1 MTVRNSQTY
10 DNLLLLK
17 DAGAL
22 TATGAG
28 QVGGQARVLD
38 LGPGRCEGKV
48 IIDTSAVDKTDANE
62 TYRVALQG
70 CDAIGFGAGVVEL
83 GSVTVDAAGRSTLRF
98 TNQPNDVVYRYV
110 RAYFTLAGTTPS
122 INATAFIAKD

>member
-1 MTVRNSQTY
+1 MSTRNSQTY

-28 QVGGQARVLD
+28 TVGGSARVID
-38 LGPGRCEGKV
+38 LGPGAAQAKV
-48 IIDTSAVDKTDANE
+48 IVDSSALTTGGSE

-70 CDAIGFGAGVVEL
+70 SNDIAFGTSVEL
-83 GSVTVDAAGRSTLRF
+83 GSVSVTGTGRATLHFETRQNG
-98 TNQPNDVVYRYV
+98 TIYRYV
-110 RAYFTLAGTTPS
+110 RSYFTVSGTSPS
-122 INATAFIAKD
+122 INATVFIAKE

>member
-1 MTVRNSQTY
+1 MARNSQTY

-28 QVGGQARVLD
+28 TVGGSARVLD
-38 LGPGRCEGKV
+38 LGPGASQAKV
-48 IIDTSAVDKTDANE
+48 IIDSSALTTGGASGE

-70 CDAIGFGAGVVEL
+70 SNDLAFSTSVEL
-83 GSVTVDAAGRSTLRF
+83 GSVAVTGTGRTEMHF
-98 TNQPNDVVYRYV
+98 TTRPNDTIYRYV
-110 RAYFTLAGTTPS
+110 RSYFTVGGTSPS
-122 INATAFIAKD
+122 INATAFIAKE